1 MFTRTRVLFVLVLL
15 ALLVLAAVLAVP
27 SNAATAPA
35 YVLGDQLGVFT
46 TGQEIIMRNARC
58 QFGLTGCT
66 PDTTVPAGQTLPV
79 YFIQYDDNTEIV
91 WCYVTPNFS
100 HMVPCGRTE
109 VYYKAAYGA
118 LAVLPDYE
126 NTMTV
131 THPGTYPG

>member
-1 MFTRTRVLFVLVLL
+1 MFTRTRVLFILVLL
-15 ALLVLAAVLAVP
+15 ALLVLVAVLAVP

-35 YVLGDQLGVFT
+35 ALGSQIGVFT

-66 PDTTVPAGQTLPV
+66 PDTTVPAGSTLPV

-91 WCYVTPNFS
+91 WCYVTPHFS

-109 VYYKAAYGA
+109 VYYQPAYGA
-118 LAVLPDYE
+118 LAVLPGYE

-131 THPGTYPG
+131 SHPGTYPG